1 MTTSLVRTRYATPLD
16 VAAVTDLHAR
26 CSPTT
31 LRRRFH
37 VPVTHVPE
45 RLVRQLVSPRNG
57 WSVLAEQCGEVV
69 GLASAGPLTADLLE
83 VGLIVEDRHQGS
95 GVGSRMLRD
104 VARDAHERGYRRLV
118 CLAEP
123 DNDAVLPTV
132 RRAGLEGVPE
142 HVDGVVEVVVALPA
156 RRRGLR
162 RPA

>member
-1 MTTSLVRTRYATPLD
+1 
-16 VAAVTDLHAR
+16 
-26 CSPTT
+26 
-31 LRRRFH
+31 

-45 RLVRQLVSPRNG
+45 RLVHQLVSPRGG
-57 WSVLAEQCGEVV
+57 WSVLAEQCGVVV
-69 GLASAGPLTADLLE
+69 GLASAGPLTADALE

-104 VARDAHERGYRRLV
+104 LARDAHERGYRRLV

-132 RRAGLEGVPE
+132 RRAGRATTTSTTPSTCSGTPSR
-142 HVDGVVEVVVALPA
+142 PA